1 MNQDEKEIIDDKV
14 SSMLEYTAILTDE
27 IISEAKNYPPAEER
41 MFIRG
46 AAWMLY
52 RLVKNRGQRHV
63 YVPHDMSLDEAIQ
76 HCAEVL
82 PLAETSQC
90 AREHMQLRNWLIELK
105 NYRNNNK
112 NN

>member
-1 MNQDEKEIIDDKV
+1 MSKENIDNQV
-14 SSMLEYTAILTDE
+14 SEMLEYTAILTDE
-27 IISEAKNYPPAEER
+27 IIEESKNYTPEEER

-63 YVPHDMSLDEAIQ
+63 YVPRDMSLDEAIQ
-76 HCAEVL
+76 HCEEVL

-90 AREHMQLRNWLIELK
+90 AREHVQLRNWLIELK

-112 NN
+112 NI

>member
-1 MNQDEKEIIDDKV
+1 MNKENIDNQV
-14 SSMLEYTAILTDE
+14 SEMLEYTAILTNE
-27 IISEAKNYPPAEER
+27 IIEEAKNYTPEEER
-41 MFIRG
+41 MFIKG

-76 HCAEVL
+76 HCEEVL

-90 AREHMQLRNWLIELK
+90 AREHMQLREWLIELR
-105 NYRNNNK
+105 NYRNSNK
-112 NN
+112 K